1 MLAVFKRELKSYFMS
16 PLGFI
21 IIAVFTLFSGM
32 AFSMIFSS
40 GSPAVEGVVNFMST
54 VVIFA
59 TPFITMRLISEDR
72 RQKVDQLLL
81 TSPASVTGIVMGK
94 FLAALSLYAVGLSAL
109 LIYPLIISY
118 YAIIDWALYL
128 YALFGILALGA
139 VMISVGMFISSL
151 TESPII
157 AIVFTIIANLIIM
170 FSSSF
175 ANMITVP
182 EATGFFG
189 TIGAFLANTAVSF
202 LNGMNFLIVLES
214 FGSQTFVVKDVVFFI
229 SITAAFIFLTE
240 RALEKRRWS

>member
-1 MLAVFKRELKSYFMS
+1 MLAVFKREFKSYFMG

-109 LIYPLIISY
+109 LIYPFIISY
-118 YAIIDWALYL
+118 YAVIDWALYL

-139 VMISVGMFISSL
+139 VMIAIGMFISSL
-151 TESPII
+151 TESPVVSA
-157 AIVFTIIANLIIM
+157 AITFAVFLAVMLLGSYA
-170 FSSSF
+170 SSSSS
-175 ANMITVP
+175 
-182 EATGFFG
+182 
-189 TIGAFLANTAVSF
+189 TALTAINSAISFIDRFYSFTSGISDLSDVVYMVSF
-202 LNGMNFLIVLES
+202 SAL
-214 FGSQTFVVKDVVFFI
+214 FV
-229 SITAAFIFLTE
+229 FLTV
-240 RALEKRRWS
+240 RSVEKRRWA

>member
-1 MLAVFKRELKSYFMS
+1 MLAVFKREFKSYFSS

-81 TSPASVTGIVMGK
+81 TSPASVAGIVMGK
-94 FLAALSLYAVGLSAL
+94 FLAALALYAVGLSAL
-109 LIYPLIISY
+109 LIYPLIVSY
-118 YAIIDWALYL
+118 YAVIDWALYL

-139 VMISVGMFISSL
+139 VMIAIGMFISSL
-151 TESPII
+151 TESPVVSA
-157 AIVFTIIANLIIM
+157 AITFAVFLAVMLLGSYA
-170 FSSSF
+170 SSSS
-175 ANMITVP
+175 NTVLTTVNS
-182 EATGFFG
+182 AISFIDRFYSFTSG
-189 TIGAFLANTAVSF
+189 ISDLADVVYMVSF
-202 LNGMNFLIVLES
+202 SAL
-214 FGSQTFVVKDVVFFI
+214 FV
-229 SITAAFIFLTE
+229 FLTV
-240 RALEKRRWS
+240 RSVEKRRWA